1 MNKLFYLLPALLLTA
16 GSMSGQRVMDKLDR
30 GLIAVKGDNGN
41 LVSWRVFGEDADNV
55 KFNLYRDGSKLN
67 SEPLTVSNYLDA
79 SGSTTSKY
87 VVKTVVN
94 GVEKETSKTGIN
106 FGKEYLE
113 IKVAP
118 VPSNADGKD
127 ISSQYEPNDATIAD
141 LDGDGQMEILIKMRN
156 NTFHN
161 AGYPDSSTDYDI
173 IQVYKLD
180 GTLMWWIDCGRNMVD
195 FQSNEI
201 NIAAYDWDLDGKAE
215 CILRAADGTTI
226 HMADGTTQVIGDP
239 NADYLADARNNG
251 MTEKFTHTGPEFLLY
266 LNGETGKHYYVDEY
280 PLKRL
285 EDGEKSLD
293 AAWGDGYGHRSS
305 KHFFGAP
312 YFDGRKPSIFIAR
325 GIYTRHKMIAYDVDP
340 ATHQLTERW
349 RWFNNSF
356 GPWYGQG
363 YHNYTVADVDWDGR
377 DEIVFGSMVIDD
389 NGRGLSTTGLGHGD
403 SHHVGDLNPYIYGSE
418 VAACNEDNPNNNYRD
433 ATTSKIYYRTTGGA
447 DDGRAIAGNFSNN
460 YPGSQFITSKDSQ
473 TLISTVTNAHI
484 PGATGTGDVA
494 QNFRTYWDGDLLDE
508 TFNYANG
515 KNTAGTIYK
524 YGKGAIATFTG
535 TATNNDTKGTPCFQG
550 DFLGDWREEII
561 MRSSDNKTIRIY
573 STAIPTE
580 HRIYTLLHDPQYR
593 NAMVWQMN
601 GYNQTPHVSYFLGEL
616 EGITMA
622 PPAPTMT
629 GRTELVAGGSLS
641 TADNGKDVV
650 FAHTGDAT
658 ATLGSNVAPALF
670 VDNAPSWV
678 QGNDNNDNITYTYY
692 THTLTGGNF
701 TGDTKVV
708 KLGAGTLVLP
718 SAAQNHSGATEIWD
732 GKVKFDGSMPNSHVW
747 INRFGKLESD
757 GGNFAKGIEMHY
769 GSELHIGTD
778 SKAGSLTTGELN
790 LGFGSRVCLDIFAE
804 GTQVDKFDATTL
816 VIEKKDWENGP
827 QYSTPVFV
835 FTPHYANG
843 ATTLPAGEYE
853 LGTVGTI
860 TGNLADIKFE
870 GLGGQ
875 KVTLSH
881 ANGKLMLTVTDQRA
895 AAEIVW
901 TGANG
906 SVWDVNTTENF
917 TFRDNGQPTVF
928 VAGDKVIFDG
938 TAATS
943 EIELA
948 ENMYPSEVVFNTD
961 KDLTIKGASFEG
973 NVNIEKRGT
982 GRVVLAN
989 TGDFTGN
996 IAIYNGTLQANTLG
1010 ANEGTET
1017 GALGKY
1023 TNPITIDGGVLAVN
1037 STGKM
1042 SHPITIAT
1050 EGGIEIPSGL
1060 TVTMTGAAVTGKGTL
1075 IKSGAGRLEFNE
1087 ANDLTTLRI
1096 DGGVVYDLGD
1106 THKLAS
1112 NVVFN
1117 GKGVEFILNN
1127 SAYSY
1132 SSNSQNFEVT
1142 EGSEGKLSL
1151 DGRCDYTGKLT
1162 GKGTLEVYATWIRN
1176 ILRGDWSEFEGTLKA
1191 NQIVDVNST
1200 VNKYGAEFTF
1210 ASAKDMPKA
1219 TLNILTGTTF
1229 AVASDAGAS
1238 SARNNFHL
1246 GNLSGAGVLGGPG
1259 TYYVGAD
1266 NANTS
1271 YTGTFGAVD
1280 VTKEGTGRL
1289 SLSKAQ
1295 PNLKSLNVTDGEL
1308 MLNSTSVMT
1317 DGSMT
1322 GTSAITI
1329 NGKLSGTGRLGNSKV
1344 TFGPN
1349 AVISPSN
1356 TAVRYTTDMRTLY
1369 FSGDVVMD
1377 PAAEMVFQI
1386 VANTKYSSIVV
1397 DGNATLTPKAS
1408 VVLSN
1413 YKPTMGDEFVFW
1425 TAENSSVKP
1434 SIQMPALPEGF
1445 GWDMSQVTAQSGK
1458 VVVSDHTGLDNIAAD
1473 TEVHCVIV
1481 SVSGIV
1487 LRDVTTTAAN
1497 VRNICKELGAGTYV
1511 VTYSTS
1517 DFEVSEKLVVK

>member
-41 LVSWRVFGEDADNV
+41 LVSWRVLGEDADNV

-67 SEPLTVSNYLDA
+67 SEPLTVSNYVDA
-79 SGSTTSKY
+79 SGSATSKY
-87 VVKTVVN
+87 VVKTVIN

-106 FGKEYLE
+106 FGGEYLE

-127 ISSQYEPNDATIAD
+127 ISSHYEPNDATIAD

-156 NTFHN
+156 NTFHGN
-161 AGYPDSSTDYDI
+161 GYPDSSTDYDI

-215 CILRAADGTTI
+215 CIMRAADGTTI
-226 HMADGTTQVIGDP
+226 HFADGTKQVIGDP

-266 LNGETGKHYYVDEY
+266 LNGETGKPYYVGEY

-285 EDGEKSLD
+285 EDGEKDLS

-312 YFDGRKPSIFIAR
+312 YFDGRKPSIFLAR

-340 ATHQLTERW
+340 STHKLIERW
-349 RWFNNSF
+349 RWFNNTR

-363 YHNYTVADVDWDGR
+363 YHNYSVADVDWDGR

-418 VAACNEDNPNNNYRD
+418 IAACNEDNPNNNYRD
-433 ATTSKIYYRTTGGA
+433 ATTSKIYYRTSGGS

-460 YPGSQFITSKDSQ
+460 YPGAQFITSKDSQ
-473 TLISTVTNAHI
+473 TLISCVSNAHI
-484 PGATGTGDVA
+484 PGATGTNNVA

-508 TFNYANG
+508 TFNYGNG

-561 MRSSDNKTIRIY
+561 MRSSDNKSFRIY

-601 GYNQTPHVSYFLGEL
+601 GYNQTPHVSFFLGEL

-622 PPAPTMT
+622 PPAPTMN
-629 GRTELVAGGSLS
+629 GRNELKAGGSLS
-641 TADNGKDVV
+641 TSENGKDVV

-718 SAAQNHSGATEIWD
+718 SAAQNHKGATEIWD
-732 GKVKFDGSMPNSHVW
+732 GKVKFNGSMPNSHVW

-769 GSELHIGTD
+769 GSELHVGTD

-790 LGFGSRVCLDIFAE
+790 LGFGSRVCLDLFAE
-804 GTQVDKFDATTL
+804 GTQADKINATTL
-816 VIEKKDWENGP
+816 VIEKKDWKNGP
-827 QYSTPVFV
+827 QYDTPVFV
-835 FTPHYANG
+835 FKPHYANG
-843 ATTLPAGEYE
+843 ASTLPAGEYE
-853 LGTVGTI
+853 LGSVGTVS
-860 TGNLADIKFE
+860 GNLADIKFE

-901 TGANG
+901 SGAHG
-906 SVWDVNTTENF
+906 SVWDINTTENF

-938 TAATS
+938 SAATS

-948 ENMYPSEVVFNTD
+948 ENMYPSAVVFNTD
-961 KDLTIKGASFEG
+961 KDLIITGASFEG
-973 NVNIEKRGT
+973 NVNIEKRGS
-982 GRVVLAN
+982 GRVILAN

-996 IAIYNGTLQANTLG
+996 IAIYNGILQANTLG
-1010 ANEGTET
+1010 ADEGTET

-1037 STGKM
+1037 QNGKM
-1042 SHPITIAT
+1042 SHPITITT
-1050 EGGIEIPSGL
+1050 EGGIEVPAST
-1060 TVTMTGAAVTGKGTL
+1060 TVTMTGNSVTGKGTL
-1075 IKSGAGRLEFNE
+1075 IKSGAGRLEFNV

-1096 DGGVVYDLGD
+1096 DEGVVYDLGD
-1106 THKLAS
+1106 THKVAA

-1127 SAYSY
+1127 STGSY
-1132 SSNSQNFEVT
+1132 SNNSQNFEVT

-1151 DGRCDYTGKLT
+1151 DGRCSYTGKLT
-1162 GKGTLEVYATWIRN
+1162 GKGTLEVFATWIRN
-1176 ILRGDWSEFEGTLKA
+1176 ELRGDWSGFEGTLKA
-1191 NQIVDVNST
+1191 NQITDVNST
-1200 VNKYGAEFTF
+1200 VSKYGAVFSF
-1210 ASAKDMPKA
+1210 ASSKSLPKA
-1219 TLNILTGTTF
+1219 SLNVMSGTTF
-1229 AVASDAGAS
+1229 AVVSDAGSS
-1238 SARNNFHL
+1238 SARNNFQL
-1246 GNLSGAGVLGGPG
+1246 GSLVGSGTLGGPA
-1259 TYYVGAD
+1259 TYYIGYDNTNTVFSGQFGDVTVNKVGTGKLTVSKLQSTLKGLNISEGEVAI
-1266 NANTS
+1266 NTTS
-1271 YTGTFGAVD
+1271 VPTEGSHTGTA
-1280 VTKEGTGRL
+1280 
-1289 SLSKAQ
+1289 
-1295 PNLKSLNVTDGEL
+1295 
-1308 MLNSTSVMT
+1308 
-1317 DGSMT
+1317 
-1322 GTSAITI
+1322 AITI
-1329 NGKLSGTGRLGNSKV
+1329 NGTLSGIGICGNSKV

-1349 AVISPSN
+1349 GVLKPQTN
-1356 TAVRYTTDMRTLY
+1356 TARYKTEMRTIR
-1369 FSGDVVMD
+1369 FTGDLEMD
-1377 PAAEMVFQI
+1377 ANSEMIFQI
-1386 VANTKYSSIVV
+1386 AAADKHSRIIV
-1397 DGNATLTPKAS
+1397 DGNATLAPKAS
-1408 VVLSN
+1408 VVLNN

-1487 LRDVTTTAAN
+1487 LRDVTTSAAN

-1511 VTYSTS
+1511 VTYSTD

>member
-141 LDGDGQMEILIKMRN
+141 LDGDGQMEILIKLRN
-156 NTFHN
+156 TKF
-161 AGYPDSSTDYDI
+161 DSTGTNTDYDI

-180 GTLMWWIDCGRNMVD
+180 GTLMWWIDGGPFMMD
-195 FQSNEI
+195 FQGNEF

-215 CILRAADGTTI
+215 CILRAGDNTVIHKADGTK
-226 HMADGTTQVIGDP
+226 QVIGDE
-239 NADYLADARNNG
+239 NNTKG
-251 MTEKFTHTGPEFLLY
+251 QYGYGGGGYFTNGGAEYLLY
-266 LNGETGKHYYVDEY
+266 LNGETGEPYYVGEY

-285 EDGEKSLD
+285 EDGEKNLE

-349 RWFNNSF
+349 RWFNNSL

-433 ATTSKIYYRTTGGA
+433 ATTSKIYYRTTGGS

-473 TLISTVTNAHI
+473 TLISCVTNAHI

-550 DFLGDWREEII
+550 DFLGDWREEIV
-561 MRSSDNKTIRIY
+561 MRSSDNKSFRIY

-629 GRTELVAGGSLS
+629 GRTELKAGGSLS

-650 FAHTGDAT
+650 FAHTDDAT

-757 GGNFAKGIEMHY
+757 GGNFAKGIDMHY
-769 GSELHIGTD
+769 GSELHVGTD

-790 LGFGSRVCLDIFAE
+790 LGFGSRVCLDLFAE
-804 GTQVDKFDATTL
+804 GTKADKINATTL
-816 VIEKKDWENGP
+816 VIEKKNWENGP
-827 QYSTPVFV
+827 QYSTPVFA

-843 ATTLPAGEYE
+843 ASTLPAGEYE
-853 LGTVGTI
+853 LGTVGTV

-901 TGANG
+901 SGANG

-928 VAGDKVIFDG
+928 VAGDKVIFDDSAVE
-938 TAATS
+938 T
-943 EIELA
+943 EINLA
-948 ENMYPSEVVFNTD
+948 DALYPAEIVFNNSE
-961 KDLTIKGASFEG
+961 KDFTVGGAAFSG
-973 NVNIEKRGT
+973 SVNVEKKGT
-982 GRVVLAN
+982 GRVILN
-989 TGDFTGN
+989 NESDFTGVITIN
-996 IAIYNGTLQANTLG
+996 NGTLEAATLG
-1010 ANEGTET
+1010 ADEGTAT
-1017 GALGKY
+1017 GALGQY
-1023 TNPITIDGGVLAVN
+1023 TNVIKINNGGVLSV
-1037 STGKM
+1037 SKSM
-1042 SHPITIAT
+1042 KSSHKI
-1050 EGGIEIPSGL
+1050 
-1060 TVTMTGAAVTGKGTL
+1060 
-1075 IKSGAGRLEFNE
+1075 
-1087 ANDLTTLRI
+1087 
-1096 DGGVVYDLGD
+1096 
-1106 THKLAS
+1106 
-1112 NVVFN
+1112 
-1117 GKGVEFILNN
+1117 
-1127 SAYSY
+1127 
-1132 SSNSQNFEVT
+1132 EVT
-1142 EGSEGKLSL
+1142 EGGVEVKGLSSILTFSGASVSGGILVKSGTGRLNFQAANNLENIRIDQGTVYDEGDTHSVAKNIVFNGTDVKFIANNSTGSTSVDDNNIVVNEGAVARFEA
-1151 DGRCDYTGKLT
+1151 DGRCDYKGALT
-1162 GKGTLEVYATWIRN
+1162 GTGTLEFYVNWVRAS
-1176 ILRGDWSEFEGTLKA
+1176 LQGDWSGFEGTLTA
-1191 NQIVDVNST
+1191 SIGTGLSD
-1200 VNKYGAEFTF
+1200 KYGAMFNF
-1210 ASAKDMPKA
+1210 YNSKDLAKA
-1219 TLNILTGTTF
+1219 TLNISSKCEFKNTHPQSGYVNNSNMKIGSLKGNGNLGGTGTYTI
-1229 AVASDAGAS
+1229 
-1238 SARNNFHL
+1238 
-1246 GNLSGAGVLGGPG
+1246 GGKNE
-1259 TYYVGAD
+1259 T
-1266 NANTS
+1266 TS
-1271 YTGTFGAVD
+1271 YNGYFVNNIN
-1280 VTKEGTGRL
+1280 VVKEGTGKLTLNKVQENLKNLTINDGEIELKVNDAANMKTATGTGNLIVKGTLSGNGYVGNPSAVFQEGAKLAPNASSKR
-1289 SLSKAQ
+1289 SLSELRVLHFTG
-1295 PNLKSLNVTDGEL
+1295 NLDMKS
-1308 MLNSTSVMT
+1308 
-1317 DGSMT
+1317 GS
-1322 GTSAITI
+1322 
-1329 NGKLSGTGRLGNSKV
+1329 NLE
-1344 TFGPN
+1344 F
-1349 AVISPSN
+1349 VI
-1356 TAVRYTTDMRTLY
+1356 L
-1369 FSGDVVMD
+1369 
-1377 PAAEMVFQI
+1377 
-1386 VANTKYSSIVV
+1386 ANDKYSSIAV
-1397 DGNATLTPKAS
+1397 DGELTLNGNVYAVLNGYTPQ
-1408 VVLSN
+1408 L
-1413 YKPTMGDEFVFW
+1413 GDEFVFW